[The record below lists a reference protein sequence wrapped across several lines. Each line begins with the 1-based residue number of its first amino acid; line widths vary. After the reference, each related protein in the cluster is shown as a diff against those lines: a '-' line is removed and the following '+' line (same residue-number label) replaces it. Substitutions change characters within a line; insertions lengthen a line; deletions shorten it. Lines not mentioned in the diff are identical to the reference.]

1 MNQNLQT
8 LPMIY
13 ASDVSINRVLRN
25 TYMLLSMT
33 LLFSAAMAVYS
44 MSIHFQPS
52 GFASLILFIGGWF
65 GLLFLT
71 QALRNS
77 VWGVVSCFAFTG
89 LAGFMLGPILNMYT
103 TQYSNGGQ
111 LVMTALGSTGL
122 IFLALS
128 AYVITTR
135 KDFSFMGG
143 FLAMAACAAFLCSLA
158 GLFFNIP
165 VFQVAISGA
174 FALISAGYMLFTT
187 SLIIQGGERNYIMA
201 TVSLFVSLFNLFIS
215 LLQILSFFAGRR
227 D

>member
-1 MNQNLQT
+1 MNLQT
-8 LPMIY
+8 MPMIY

-25 TYMLLSMT
+25 TYMLLSLT
-33 LLFSAAMAVYS
+33 LLFSAAMAYYS
-44 MSIHFQPS
+44 MSIHFQLT
-52 GFASLILFIGGWF
+52 GFASTLLFFGGWF

-77 VWGVVSCFAFTG
+77 VWGIVSCFAFTG

-111 LVMTALGSTGL
+111 LVMTALGATGL
-122 IFLALS
+122 IFFALS
-128 AYVITTR
+128 TYVLTTR
-135 KDFSFMGG
+135 KDFTFMGG
-143 FLAMAACAAFLCSLA
+143 FLMIAASALFLCSLA
-158 GLFFNIP
+158 GLFFNMP
-165 VFQVAISGA
+165 VFQVAISGG

-201 TVSLFVSLFNLFIS
+201 TTSLFVSLFNLFLS
-215 LLQILSFFAGRR
+215 LLNILSYFAGNR